1 MLLILFFI
9 DCFPVNEYNIS
20 HILEEGVRMKDFP
33 DFMKN
38 KLNRINPSQQN
49 TPDIDGYYYEGAD
62 GSQICFWTYFSDR
75 ESKENIHEFDEYVIC
90 VCGEYVEIFNE
101 EEHILHSGDELLI
114 PKRTPHHGRVTKG
127 TRTIHAFGGKRIV

>member
-1 MLLILFFI
+1 MLLIHFFI
-9 DCFPVNEYNIS
+9 DCFLANEYNIS

-75 ESKENIHEFDEYVIC
+75 ESKESIHEFDEYVIC
-90 VCGEYVEIFNE
+90 VCGE
-101 EEHILHSGDELLI
+101 
-114 PKRTPHHGRVTKG
+114 
-127 TRTIHAFGGKRIV
+127 

>member
-1 MLLILFFI
+1 MT
-9 DCFPVNEYNIS
+9 
-20 HILEEGVRMKDFP
+20 DFP

-38 KLNRINPSQQN
+38 KLNHINPSQQN

-62 GSQICFWTYFSDR
+62 GSQICFWSYYSDR
-75 ESKENIHEFDEYVIC
+75 DSKENIHEFDEYVFC
-90 VCGEYVEIFNE
+90 VSGEYVEIFNG

-114 PKRTPHHGRVTKG
+114 PKKTPHHGRVTKG